1 MGEDQ
6 LNLERYGYRVQTAYK
21 AIMEALD
28 AGTGLSGLDQRL
40 AILKALDEM
49 DWPGRGRSLLD

>member
-28 AGTGLSGLDQRL
+28 SDTSLSGLDQRR
-40 AILKALDEM
+40 AILRALDEM
-49 DWPGRGRSLLD
+49 DDQAEADLY